1 MFKVSIREIIFY
13 DMKIIETYSLYNKS
27 PLYEI
32 KKPHNT
38 MPVFS

>member
-1 MFKVSIREIIFY
+1 MFKVSICENVLHH
-13 DMKIIETYSLYNKS
+13 MKIIETYSLYNKS